1 MRLPLLLAG
10 SLVAS
15 MAVSAQAPK
24 GFTNGTYS
32 FLPRTAAYDPQFDAW
47 RIQVAADSTRVF
59 DPNGAVFLISLT
71 KLMGDTLQW
80 TDVSGPCTGVVSR
93 YKLVRDTIGV
103 GFDLIDDACTD
114 RATAI
119 VTMYLVPVK
128 GSNDDSPADR
138 SRFRTALLR

>member
-1 MRLPLLLAG
+1 MRLSLLLAG
-10 SLVAS
+10 SLMASVAL
-15 MAVSAQAPK
+15 SAQAPK
-24 GFTNGTYS
+24 GFSSGTYS

-59 DPNGAVFLISLT
+59 DPDGNVFLISLT
-71 KLMGDTLQW
+71 KMIGDTLQW

-93 YKLVRDTIGV
+93 YKLVRDSIGI

-128 GSNDDSPADR
+128 KANDESPADR
-138 SRFRTALLR
+138 ARFHPALLH

>member
-1 MRLPLLLAG
+1 MRFSLLLAG
-10 SLVAS
+10 SLMASVAL
-15 MAVSAQAPK
+15 SAQVPK

-59 DPNGAVFLISLT
+59 DPDGNVFLISLT
-71 KLMGDTLQW
+71 KMLGDTLQW
-80 TDVSGPCTGVVSR
+80 TDVAGPCTGVVAR
-93 YKLVRDTIGV
+93 YKLVRDSIGI

-128 GSNDDSPADR
+128 KTSDESPADR
-138 SRFRTALLR
+138 ARLHPALLH